1 MISHD
6 MELCQ
11 YAEPYAGGCGLALK
25 LLVNNLVDELHLNDI
40 DRSIASLWACIIEQP
55 EELSQLISTAKL
67 DMEEWY
73 KQKGIQN
80 LKDSID
86 PLDLAFSTLYLN
98 RTNRSGIIKAG
109 VIGGKN
115 RMVHTGWIA
124 VSISQL

>member
-1 MISHD
+1 
-6 MELCQ
+6 
-11 YAEPYAGGCGLALK
+11 
-25 LLVNNLVDELHLNDI
+25 
-40 DRSIASLWACIIEQP
+40 ASLWACIIEQP

-109 VIGGKN
+109 VIGGKKQDGAY
-115 RMVHTGWIA
+115 RMDCRFNKSALIKKVHQIA
-124 VSISQL
+124 KIKNKIHIY